1 MRSRKQIR
9 QMLELFYEDVES
21 KRKKCKKMKLQVDQ
35 EFQQIKRFKQAK

>member
-9 QMLELFYEDVES
+9 QMLEQFYEDVES
-21 KRKKCKKMKLQVDQ
+21 KTKKGKKMKLQIDQ